1 MGFQL
6 EAPKQLTPLES
17 RSQRQERPSLLGLM
31 SSSLCMGAW
40 GGRAHVHHSGKK
52 EKLKDGLELLKVHP
66 VPALCSWLEQMASH
80 SWNSSVSAALPLPG
94 EALVAPEVTT
104 PGGQEQLLYFTP

>member
-6 EAPKQLTPLES
+6 EAPKQLTPLEN

-31 SSSLCMGAW
+31 SSSLCMGYGVAEPMYITA
-40 GGRAHVHHSGKK
+40 GRK
-52 EKLKDGLELLKVHP
+52 KLKDGLELLKVHP
-66 VPALCSWLEQMASH
+66 VPTLCSWLEQMASH
-80 SWNSSVSAALPLPG
+80 SWNSSASAVVPLPG